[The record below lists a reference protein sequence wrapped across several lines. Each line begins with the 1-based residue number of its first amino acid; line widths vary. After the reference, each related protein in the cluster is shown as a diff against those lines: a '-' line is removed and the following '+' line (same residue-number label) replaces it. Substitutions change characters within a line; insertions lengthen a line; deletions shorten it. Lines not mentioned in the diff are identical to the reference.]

1 MHISIADFCF
11 HQLKSMGKDVIMK
24 KDLELNDT
32 DIKDKDLLI
41 SLGMKIVKE
50 SLKYEFRG

>member
-50 SLKYEFRG
+50 SLKYEYRR

>member
-24 KDLELNDT
+24 KDLELYDT

-41 SLGMKIVKE
+41 SLGMFINKE
-50 SLKYEFRG
+50 SLKCEYRW